1 MKRGLTIQEAADHCG
16 ISISCFRSWI
26 RDGLVP
32 GPWPGTKRYDKKALD
47 NALDKLSGIE
57 HSKLQT
63 AYEVWKAKQDAHS
76 IKAHKDC
83 KEETG

>member
-47 NALDKLSGIE
+47 DALDKLS
-57 HSKLQT
+57 KLEQNLPSN
-63 AYEVWKAKQDAHS
+63 AYDAWKEKHYDNETEAYQVN
-76 IKAHKDC
+76 
-83 KEETG
+83 EESA